1 MELSDITLK
10 ARWYHFISRLKE
22 NDFSLPNI
30 EFNDITP
37 ELSDI
42 TLEYLGDI
50 TLKLSDITLEYIGDI
65 TFEYGDITLKLS
77 DITLVF
83 WVRWYHL
90 EI

>member
-30 EFNDITP
+30 EFNDITSV
-37 ELSDI
+37 LSDI

-50 TLKLSDITLEYIGDI
+50 TLKLSDITWN
-65 TFEYGDITLKLS
+65 T
-77 DITLVF
+77 
-83 WVRWYHL
+83 
-90 EI
+90 

>member
-1 MELSDITLK
+1 MELSDITFK

-30 EFNDITP
+30 EFNDITS

-50 TLKLSDITLEYIGDI
+50 TLELSDGAESGFNSSTRIP
-65 TFEYGDITLKLS
+65 
-77 DITLVF
+77 
-83 WVRWYHL
+83 H
-90 EI
+90 

>member
-30 EFNDITP
+30 EFNDIIS

-50 TLKLSDITLEYIGDI
+50 TLKLSDITLEYL
-65 TFEYGDITLKLS
+65 GDITLELS
-77 DITLVF
+77 DITL
-83 WVRWYHL
+83 
-90 EI
+90 E